1 MSSTL
6 QVQKRK
12 KGRPKMKDASVE
24 FRVPWGDFNLLK
36 AISLY
41 ERRDRGELLRA
52 QFLKV
57 KKEYRRDPTFRRWV
71 AKHSEELLEQG
82 VQAEEIL

>member
-1 MSSTL
+1 LSSSV
-6 QVQKRK
+6 QVQRK
-12 KGRPKMKDASVE
+12 KGRPRLRDASVE
-24 FRVPWGDFNLLK
+24 FRIPWGDLNILK

-41 ERRDRGELLRA
+41 EGRDRGELMRA

-71 AKHSEELLEQG
+71 AKHAEELLEQG
-82 VQAEEIL
+82 VQAEEVF